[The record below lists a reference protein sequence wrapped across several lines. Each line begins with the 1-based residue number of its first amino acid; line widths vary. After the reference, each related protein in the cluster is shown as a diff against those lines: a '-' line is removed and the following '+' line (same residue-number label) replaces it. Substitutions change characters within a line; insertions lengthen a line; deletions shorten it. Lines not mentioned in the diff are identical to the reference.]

1 MTNVTQRDQDSRSPR
16 EPIGI
21 DGVLTDTAMET
32 PNEGVMMIAY
42 SAARLIP
49 ISDCDQ
55 ALDFYLGTLGFEK
68 RAETG
73 QPDGSRLIEIATP
86 GARRSITLARARRP
100 RQESHAGQFVGV
112 VLGTS
117 DIHATYR
124 RLRAR
129 GVTFIEP
136 PTAQREGMLQAQFLD
151 RDGNSLMLIQP

>member
-1 MTNVTQRDQDSRSPR
+1 
-16 EPIGI
+16 
-21 DGVLTDTAMET
+21 MET

>member
-1 MTNVTQRDQDSRSPR
+1 M
-16 EPIGI
+16 
-21 DGVLTDTAMET
+21 L
-32 PNEGVMMIAY
+32 AY

-73 QPDGSRLIEIATP
+73 RPDGSRLIEIATP
-86 GARRSITLARARRP
+86 GARRAITLARSQRPLQERRV
-100 RQESHAGQFVGV
+100 GQFVGV
-112 VLGTS
+112 VLGTT

-124 RLRAR
+124 RLRAH

-136 PTAQREGMLQAQFLD
+136 PTAQHEGMLQAQFLD
-151 RDGNSLMLIQP
+151 RDGNGLMLIQP

>member
-1 MTNVTQRDQDSRSPR
+1 MMNATQPDRGCPN
-16 EPIGI
+16 PIARAS
-21 DGVLTDTAMET
+21 DFAATAMGT

-42 SAARLIP
+42 SAAKLIP
-49 ISDCDQ
+49 ISDCDR

-86 GARRSITLARARRP
+86 GARRSITLARAQRP
-100 RQESHAGQFVGV
+100 QQESRAGQFVGV
-112 VLGTS
+112 VLGTN

-151 RDGNSLMLIQP
+151 RDGNGLMLIQP